1 MSSFAKSKL
10 KAARDAIGK
19 KKYEQAREAAAQV
32 LEYEPDNYT
41 AHVFLG
47 LALLELGQHEKSEQL
62 YRKAIELKDDQIL
75 AWQGIAK
82 LYEKTERWN
91 NLADTLEHMMQIFA
105 ENDDATKCAETLQKL
120 MDILRQHG
128 TRREVIQALYF
139 HLPDSSLYPVL
150 STLPPPDATNPTST
164 SIFPTQSA
172 IHNSLAVYEELVSL
186 TEREEEMF
194 FKSEFDKR
202 RTRLGAPKPEQL
214 KKDIGI
220 EIWHSSKLPALYND
234 ILNHPS
240 TSDELRRATESK
252 LIRYKHQLFLALPST
267 DPEKRQVGMQL
278 DEMVHGIVT
287 IGIPDEFAW
296 CIWFE
301 GKDYDTVEGLGLAY
315 LKQFI
320 ELFPTSTLALML
332 TGYLTYNKA
341 AYGDEES
348 TEELTFAVDSDPYGT
363 ILDAF
368 SALPDSLLANMITAR
383 VHLQELEYTDAIKVA
398 ESGLE
403 LVRRYESNTA
413 RELQEV
419 RKAFHI
425 ILATSFVHLFPPKH
439 HPRALYFLNDVLKQD
454 PTNVDGLMGKG
465 YVFRYAEKWEE
476 AEVLFAQA
484 AEQLPDDIDKGVEA
498 KEESAW
504 CLSRMHADAG
514 VDALK
519 EVFET
524 LKDIEDRDTD
534 KARCLWRIGRC
545 YWDLGGESREEAF
558 KYFITSLKHNRE
570 YAPAYTSLGVYYSEH
585 ASPPDPT
592 RASKCFQKAFE
603 LDARESEA
611 ARRLAEGFADE
622 REWDLVEVVAR
633 RTIDGE
639 GGMGAGM
646 GEGDGAAS
654 GKYLPTNAWAWKAL
668 GVVEL
673 IRRNYAESIKVFQVA
688 LRADVDDQ
696 LSWLRLGEAYSKAG
710 RHAAALRA
718 LGRAH
723 ELQPDDWMCTY
734 FIGEVQR
741 QAGRLAEAL
750 TSFQSI
756 LDVRPT
762 EAGVLLSVAQT
773 YLDLARHERFA
784 GFVTR
789 AEQSFISCVNVVL
802 VAIRESPGHRGVAWK
817 IAADALFELSIITVF
832 TDENNV
838 RATVTV
844 VCEIIQDQSSARL
857 AGLFKFTTLPP
868 DNQVT
873 GLNALEAAVAA
884 YDYRITVGSSDETA
898 LPSSLYDLAVAL
910 HEWILKQPSG
920 TIGKVLE
927 ATNSLLVQALQIE
940 PGNVRFWVALGDLH
954 FARKPKL
961 SQHAYI
967 KAIEVD
973 TKNVVAWTKIGLLYL
988 YHNDIE
994 LATQAFTKAQTLDP
1008 DHTLAWIG
1016 QALIAITNGHEADA
1030 RTLLEHA
1037 VSMTADVPMAD
1048 LQFAL
1053 RVLVTVNDSN
1063 TVRAPNTDR
1072 LLTAFFVLG
1081 RYSQRCPTDAC
1092 GLHIFGL
1099 ICEHLG
1105 KLEQGVEYIGRAIT
1119 LLEAAYEEEE
1129 DPIVERQFVIA
1140 HTNIARLRLGLQDYE
1155 GSLAS
1160 FENALGLLPEDAER
1174 ESQILRVQAQYGSGL
1189 ASFKMGDLQAAMAAF
1204 QAALESAADDRVL
1217 RGQVT
1222 VLLAQ
1227 TMWAIETPEF
1237 RESAKGLLL
1246 DCITSDPE
1254 NLMAINTLA
1263 GMGIL
1268 TEDDGLVDAALSEIL
1283 SLPVEQR
1290 LELDPRRDVTYLLV
1304 QHYLGL
1310 GDSDKAI
1317 KIAQKALHVEPSN
1330 LQIRRE
1336 VASLLLMQGERDAAS
1351 AILASV
1357 ALNQNIAE
1365 AKTTLALSALAQ
1377 SIQSQRS
1384 AQKAIMLEPGQ
1395 LRNWQTL
1402 AYVRAQESL

>member
-10 KAARDAIGK
+10 KAARDAIGRK
-19 KKYEQAREAAAQV
+19 QYEQARQAAAQV

-47 LALLELGQHEKSEQL
+47 LALLELGQHEKSEQF
-62 YRKAIELKDDQIL
+62 YRKAIELKDDQVL

-82 LYEKTERWN
+82 LYEQTHRWDD
-91 NLADTLEHMMQIFA
+91 LADTLEHIMQIFA
-105 ENDDATKCAETLQKL
+105 KNDDATKCAETLQKF
-120 MDILRQHG
+120 MDIRRQHG
-128 TRREVIQALYF
+128 TRRETLLCTRFF
-139 HLPDSSLYPVL
+139 HRFLHPMLRIPPRPQFFL
-150 STLPPPDATNPTST
+150 LNRQST
-164 SIFPTQSA
+164 TQ
-172 IHNSLAVYEELVSL
+172 LTVYEELISL

-194 FKSEFDKR
+194 IKSEFDKR
-202 RTRLGAPKPEQL
+202 RTRLGGPKPEQL

-220 EIWHSSKLPALYND
+220 EVWHSSKPYTMIFLITPV
-234 ILNHPS
+234 PR
-240 TSDELRRATESK
+240 TKLRRATESK
-252 LIRYKHQLFLALPST
+252 LIRYKQQLFLALPST
-267 DPEKRQVGMQL
+267 DPEKRQLGMQL

-296 CIWFE
+296 CMWFE
-301 GKDYDTVEGLGLAY
+301 GRDSDTVEGLGLAY

-320 ELFPTSTLALML
+320 ELFPTSTLARML
-332 TGYLTYNKA
+332 TGYFAYCKA
-341 AYGDEES
+341 TYGDEGS
-348 TEELTFAVDSDPYGT
+348 TEELTFT
-363 ILDAF
+363 DAF
-368 SALPDSLLANMITAR
+368 SVLSDSLLANMITAR
-383 VHLQELEYTDAIKVA
+383 VHLQELEYPDAIKVA

-403 LVRRYESNTA
+403 LIRRYESNTA
-413 RELQEV
+413 RELREV
-419 RKAFHI
+419 RKAFYI

-465 YVFRYAEKWEE
+465 YIFQYAEKWEE

-484 AEQLPDDIDKGVEA
+484 ANQLPDDMDKGVEA

-519 EVFET
+519 AVFET
-524 LKDIEDRDTD
+524 LNDIEDRDID

-592 RASKCFQKAFE
+592 RASKG
-603 LDARESEA
+603 

-646 GEGDGAAS
+646 EEGDGAAS
-654 GKYLPTNAWAWKAL
+654 GKYLPTNTWAWKAL

-673 IRRNYAESIKVFQVA
+673 TKRNYAESIKAFQVA
-688 LRADVDDQ
+688 LRADVNDQ

-710 RHAAALRA
+710 RHVAALRA

-723 ELQPDDWMCTY
+723 ELRPDDWMCTY

-741 QAGRLAEAL
+741 QTGRLAEAL

-756 LDVRPT
+756 LDVRPA

-773 YLDLARHERFA
+773 HLDLARHERLT
-784 GFVTR
+784 GFVAR
-789 AEQSFISCVNVVL
+789 AEQSFISCVDVML
-802 VAIRESPGHRGVAWK
+802 VAIRESPGYRGVAWK
-817 IAADALFELSIITVF
+817 IAADALFELSVISVF
-832 TDENNV
+832 ADENNV
-838 RATVTV
+838 RAAVTMV
-844 VCEIIQDQSSARL
+844 SELIQDQSSARL
-857 AGLFKFTTLPP
+857 AGLFKFTALSP
-868 DNQVT
+868 DNPVT

-884 YDYRITVGSSDETA
+884 YDYRITVGSSDEAA

-920 TIGKVLE
+920 TTRQVSE
-927 ATNSLLVQALQIE
+927 AANSFLIQALQKE

-954 FARKPKL
+954 FAQKPKL

-973 TKNVVAWTKIGLLYL
+973 NKNVVAWTKIGLLYL
-988 YHNDIE
+988 YHNDID

-1016 QALIAITNGHEADA
+1016 QALIATANGHEADA

-1053 RVLVTVNDSN
+1053 RVLAAVNDSN
-1063 TVRAPNTDR
+1063 SVGAPTTDR
-1072 LLTAFFVLG
+1072 LLPAFFVLG
-1081 RYSQRCPTDAC
+1081 RYFQRCPADAC
-1092 GLHIFGL
+1092 GLHVFGL

-1105 KLEQGVEYIGRAIT
+1105 KLEQGVEYINRAIT
-1119 LLEAAYEEEE
+1119 LLEAAYEEKE

-1140 HTNIARLRLGLQDYE
+1140 HTNIARLRFGLQDYE
-1155 GSLAS
+1155 GSLES

-1204 QAALESAADDRVL
+1204 RAALESAADDRVL

-1227 TMWAIETPEF
+1227 TMWAIRTPEF
-1237 RESAKGLLL
+1237 RESATGLLL

-1290 LELDPRRDVTYLLV
+1290 HELDPRRDVTYLLV

-1310 GDSDKAI
+1310 GDYDRATKF
-1317 KIAQKALHVEPSN
+1317 AQKALHVEPSN
-1330 LQIRRE
+1330 LQMRRE
-1336 VASLLLMQGERDAAS
+1336 VASLLLKQGEREAAS

-1357 ALNQNIAE
+1357 AQNQNISE
-1365 AKTTLALSALAQ
+1365 EKTTLALSALAQ
-1377 SIQSQRS
+1377 PIQSQRS

-1402 AYVRAQESL
+1402 AYVRAQEAL

>member
-32 LEYEPDNYT
+32 LDYEPDNYT

-47 LALLELGQHEKSEQL
+47 LALLELGQHEKSEQ
-62 YRKAIELKDDQIL
+62 
-75 AWQGIAK
+75 GIAK
-82 LYEKTERWN
+82 LYEQTDRWN
-91 NLADTLEHMMQIFA
+91 DLADTLEHIMQIFA
-105 ENDDATKCAETLQKL
+105 KNDDATKCAETLQKFV
-120 MDILRQHG
+120 DIRRQHG
-128 TRREVIQALYF
+128 TRREVIQALFLY
-139 HLPDSSLYPVL
+139 LPDFYLYQVL
-150 STLPPPDATNPTST
+150 SSLPPPDATNPTST

-172 IHNSLAVYEELVSL
+172 IHNPLAVYEELILL

-194 FKSEFDKR
+194 IKFEFDKR
-202 RTRLGAPKPEQL
+202 RTRLGGPKPEQL
-214 KKDIGI
+214 RKDIGI
-220 EIWHSSKLPALYND
+220 EVWHSSKLPALYND

-252 LIRYKHQLFLALPST
+252 LIRYKQQLFLVLPST
-267 DPEKRQVGMQL
+267 DPEKRQVGTQL

-296 CIWFE
+296 CIWLE
-301 GKDYDTVEGLGLAY
+301 GRDSDTVEGLGVAY

-320 ELFPTSTLALML
+320 DLFPTSTLALML
-332 TGYLTYNKA
+332 KGYF
-341 AYGDEES
+341 AYSRTANGDEGS
-348 TEELTFAVDSDPYGT
+348 TEQLTLTTDSDPYDI

-368 SALPDSLLANMITAR
+368 SALPNSLLANMITAR
-383 VHLQELEYTDAIKVA
+383 VHLQELEYIDATKVA

-413 RELQEV
+413 RELREV
-419 RKAFHI
+419 RKAFHV

-465 YVFRYAEKWEE
+465 YVFQHAEKWEE
-476 AEVLFAQA
+476 AELLFAQA
-484 AEQLPDDIDKGVEA
+484 ARQLPNDMDKGLEA

-504 CLSRMHADAG
+504 CLSRMQVDAGADALG
-514 VDALK
+514 

-524 LKDIEDRDTD
+524 LKDIEDRDID

-558 KYFITSLKHNRE
+558 KSFIASLKHNRE

-603 LDARESEA
+603 LDAREAEA

-646 GEGDGAAS
+646 DEGDGATS

-673 IRRNYAESIKVFQVA
+673 TRRNYPESIRAFQVA
-688 LRADVDDQ
+688 LRADIDDQ

-710 RHAAALRA
+710 RHVAALRA

-750 TSFQSI
+750 ASFQSI

-762 EAGVLLSVAQT
+762 ETGVLLSVAQT
-773 YLDLARHERFA
+773 HLDLARHERFT
-784 GFVTR
+784 GFVAR
-789 AEQSFISCVNVVL
+789 AEQSFISCVDVVL
-802 VAIRESPGHRGVAWK
+802 VALRESPGYRGVAWK
-817 IAADALFELSIITVF
+817 IAADALFELSVITVF
-832 TDENNV
+832 ADEINV
-838 RATVTV
+838 RTAVTV
-844 VCEIIQDQSSARL
+844 VCELIQNQSSARL
-857 AGLFKFTTLPP
+857 AGLFKFTALSP
-868 DNQVT
+868 DDSIT

-884 YDYRITVGSSDETA
+884 YDYRITVGSSDEAA

-910 HEWILKQPSG
+910 HEWVLKQPPDTAHQAS
-920 TIGKVLE
+920 E
-927 ATNSLLVQALQIE
+927 AANSFLIQALQKE
-940 PGNVRFWVALGDLH
+940 PGNVKFWVALGDLH
-954 FARKPKL
+954 FAHKPKL

-973 TKNVVAWTKIGLLYL
+973 NKDVVAWTKIGLLYS
-988 YHNDIE
+988 YHNDID

-1016 QALIAITNGHEADA
+1016 QALIAIANGLETDA

-1037 VSMTADVPMAD
+1037 PMAD

-1053 RVLVTVNDSN
+1053 RVLAAVNDSN
-1063 TVRAPNTDR
+1063 TVRAPTTDS
-1072 LLTAFFVLG
+1072 LLPAFFVLG
-1081 RYSQRCPTDAC
+1081 RYFLRCPADAC
-1092 GLHIFGL
+1092 GLHVFGL

-1105 KLEQGVEYIGRAIT
+1105 KLEQGVEYIDRAII
-1119 LLEAAYEEEE
+1119 LIEAAYEEKE
-1129 DPIVERQFVIA
+1129 DPIVERQFIIA
-1140 HTNIARLRLGLQDYE
+1140 HTN
-1155 GSLAS
+1155 S
-1160 FENALGLLPEDAER
+1160 LLPEDAER
-1174 ESQILRVQAQYGSGL
+1174 ETQVLRVQAQYGSGL
-1189 ASFKMGDLQAAMAAF
+1189 ASFKMGDLQAAMT
-1204 QAALESAADDRVL
+1204 ESADDDRVL

-1227 TMWAIETPEF
+1227 TMWAIRTPEF

-1290 LELDPRRDVTYLLV
+1290 HELDPRRDVTYLLV

-1310 GDSDKAI
+1310 GDSARAT

-1330 LQIRRE
+1330 LQMRRE
-1336 VASLLLMQGERDAAS
+1336 VASLLLRQGDRDAAS

-1357 ALNQNIAE
+1357 APNQNVAE
-1365 AKTTLALSALAQ
+1365 EKTTLALSALAQ
-1377 SIQSQRS
+1377 PIQSQRS
-1384 AQKAIMLEPGQ
+1384 AQKAIMLEPSQ

-1402 AYVRAQESL
+1402 AYVRAQEAL

>member
-41 AHVFLG
+41 AYVFLG

-82 LYEKTERWN
+82 LHEQTQKWN
-91 NLADTLEHMMQIFA
+91 DLADTLEHMMQIFA
-105 ENDDATKCAETLQKL
+105 KNDDATKCAETLQKL

-139 HLPDSSLYPVL
+139 YLPESSLYPVL

-164 SIFPTQSA
+164 SISPTQSA

-194 FKSEFDKR
+194 IKSEFDKR

-220 EIWHSSKLPALYND
+220 EIWHSSKVKQPCEHSALYND

-252 LIRYKHQLFLALPST
+252 LVRYKHQLFLALPST

-301 GKDYDTVEGLGLAY
+301 GKDYDTVGTEQAIKLTMITELATLEGLGPAY

-348 TEELTFAVDSDPYGT
+348 TEELTFAVDSDPYGI

-403 LVRRYESNTA
+403 LVRRYESNAA

-504 CLSRMHADAG
+504 CLSRMDADAG

-545 YWDLGGESREEAF
+545 YWDLG
-558 KYFITSLKHNRE
+558 
-570 YAPAYTSLGVYYSEH
+570 
-585 ASPPDPT
+585 
-592 RASKCFQKAFE
+592 AFE

-750 TSFQSI
+750 ISFQSI

-773 YLDLARHERFA
+773 YLDLARHQRFT

-802 VAIRESPGHRGVAWK
+802 VAIRESPGYRGVAWK
-817 IAADALFELSIITVF
+817 IAADALFELSVITVF
-832 TDENNV
+832 ADENNV
-838 RATVTV
+838 RETVTV

-857 AGLFKFTTLPP
+857 AGLFKFTTLSP
-868 DNQVT
+868 DDRVT

-920 TIGKVLE
+920 TTGKALE
-927 ATNSLLVQALQIE
+927 ATNSFLVQALQIE

-954 FARKPKL
+954 FAQKPKL

-988 YHNDIE
+988 YHNDID

-1081 RYSQRCPTDAC
+1081 RYSQRCPADAC

-1105 KLEQGVEYIGRAIT
+1105 KLEQGVEYISRAIT
-1119 LLEAAYEEEE
+1119 LLEAAYEEKE

-1160 FENALGLLPEDAER
+1160 FENALSLLPEDAER

-1204 QAALESAADDRVL
+1204 QAALESAADDLVL

-1227 TMWAIETPEF
+1227 TMWAIGTPEF

-1310 GDSDKAI
+1310 GDPDKAV

-1330 LQIRRE
+1330 LQMRRE
-1336 VASLLLMQGERDAAS
+1336 VASSLLMQGERDAAS

-1377 SIQSQRS
+1377 PMQSQRS

>member
-19 KKYEQAREAAAQV
+19 KQYEQARQAAAQV

-62 YRKAIELKDDQIL
+62 YRKAIELKDDQVL

-82 LYEKTERWN
+82 LYEQTHRWDD
-91 NLADTLEHMMQIFA
+91 LADTLEHIMQVFA
-105 ENDDATKCAETLQKL
+105 KNEDATKCAETLQKF
-120 MDILRQHG
+120 MDIRRQHG
-128 TRREVIQALYF
+128 TRREVIRALFLY
-139 HLPDSSLYPVL
+139 LPDSSLYPVL
-150 STLPPPDATNPTST
+150 SSLPPPDATNPTST
-164 SIFPTQSA
+164 AIFPTQSA
-172 IHNSLAVYEELVSL
+172 IYNSLAVYEELISL

-194 FKSEFDKR
+194 IKSEFDKR
-202 RTRLGAPKPEQL
+202 RTRLGGPKPEQL
-214 KKDIGI
+214 RKDIGI
-220 EIWHSSKLPALYND
+220 EVWHSSKLPALYND

-252 LIRYKHQLFLALPST
+252 LIRYKQQLFLALPST
-267 DPEKRQVGMQL
+267 DPEKRQLGMQL

-296 CIWFE
+296 CMWFE
-301 GKDYDTVEGLGLAY
+301 GRDSDTVGTGHAMNLTMITELDILEGLGLAY

-320 ELFPTSTLALML
+320 ELFPTSTLTRML
-332 TGYLTYNKA
+332 TGYFAYCKATYV
-341 AYGDEES
+341 DEGS
-348 TEELTFAVDSDPYGT
+348 TEELTFAVDSDPYGI
-363 ILDAF
+363 ILAIL
-368 SALPDSLLANMITAR
+368 SDSLLANMITAR
-383 VHLQELEYTDAIKVA
+383 VHLQELEYPDAIKVA
-398 ESGLE
+398 ENGLE
-403 LVRRYESNTA
+403 LIRRYESNTA
-413 RELQEV
+413 RELREV

-465 YVFRYAEKWEE
+465 YIYQYTEKWEE

-484 AEQLPDDIDKGVEA
+484 AKQLPDDMDKGVEA

-504 CLSRMHADAG
+504 CLSRIHADAG

-519 EVFET
+519 AVFET
-524 LKDIEDRDTD
+524 LNDIEDRDID

-603 LDARESEA
+603 LDAREAEA

-646 GEGDGAAS
+646 EEGDGAAS
-654 GKYLPTNAWAWKAL
+654 GKYLPTNTWAWKAL

-673 IRRNYAESIKVFQVA
+673 TKRNYAESIKAFQVA
-688 LRADVDDQ
+688 LRADVNDQ

-710 RHAAALRA
+710 RHVAALRA

-723 ELQPDDWMCTY
+723 ELRPDDWMCTY
-734 FIGEVQR
+734 LIGEVQR
-741 QAGRLAEAL
+741 QTGRLAEAL

-756 LDVRPT
+756 LDVRPA

-773 YLDLARHERFA
+773 HLDLARHERLT
-784 GFVTR
+784 GFVAR
-789 AEQSFISCVNVVL
+789 AEQSFISCVDVML
-802 VAIRESPGHRGVAWK
+802 VAIRESPGYRGVAWK
-817 IAADALFELSIITVF
+817 IAADALFELSVISVF
-832 TDENNV
+832 ADENNV
-838 RATVTV
+838 RAAVTMV
-844 VCEIIQDQSSARL
+844 SELIQDQSSARL
-857 AGLFKFTTLPP
+857 AGLFKFTALSP
-868 DNQVT
+868 DNPVT

-884 YDYRITVGSSDETA
+884 YDYRITVGSSDEAA

-920 TIGKVLE
+920 TTRQVSE
-927 ATNSLLVQALQIE
+927 AANSFLIQALQKE

-954 FARKPKL
+954 FSQKPKL

-973 TKNVVAWTKIGLLYL
+973 NKNVVAWTKIGLLYL
-988 YHNDIE
+988 YHNDID
-994 LATQAFTKAQTLDP
+994 LATQAFTRAQTLDP

-1016 QALIAITNGHEADA
+1016 QALIATANGHEADA

-1037 VSMTADVPMAD
+1037 VSMTADVHMAD

-1053 RVLVTVNDSN
+1053 RVLAAVNDSN
-1063 TVRAPNTDR
+1063 SVGAPTTDR
-1072 LLTAFFVLG
+1072 LLPAFFVLG
-1081 RYSQRCPTDAC
+1081 RYFQRCPADAC
-1092 GLHIFGL
+1092 GLHVFGL

-1105 KLEQGVEYIGRAIT
+1105 KLEQGVEYINRAIT
-1119 LLEAAYEEEE
+1119 LLEAAYEEKE

-1140 HTNIARLRLGLQDYE
+1140 HTNIARLR
-1155 GSLAS
+1155 
-1160 FENALGLLPEDAER
+1160 LLPEDAER

-1189 ASFKMGDLQAAMAAF
+1189 ASFKMGDLQVAMAAF
-1204 QAALESAADDRVL
+1204 QTALESAADDRVL

-1227 TMWAIETPEF
+1227 TMWAIRTPEF

-1290 LELDPRRDVTYLLV
+1290 HELDPRRDVTYLLV

-1310 GDSDKAI
+1310 GDYDRAT

-1330 LQIRRE
+1330 LQMRRE
-1336 VASLLLMQGERDAAS
+1336 VASLLLKQGEREAAS
-1351 AILASV
+1351 GHPSI
-1357 ALNQNIAE
+1357 
-1365 AKTTLALSALAQ
+1365 ALAQ
-1377 SIQSQRS
+1377 PIQSQRS

-1402 AYVRAQESL
+1402 AYVRAQEAL

>member
-19 KKYEQAREAAAQV
+19 KNYEQAREAAAQV
-32 LEYEPDNYT
+32 LDYEPDNYT

-62 YRKAIELKDDQIL
+62 YRKAIALKDDQVL
-75 AWQGIAK
+75 AWQGVAK
-82 LYEKTERWN
+82 LYEQTHRWN
-91 NLADTLEHMMQIFA
+91 DLADTLEHIMQIFA
-105 ENDDATKCAETLQKL
+105 KTDDATKCAETLQKF
-120 MDILRQHG
+120 MDVRRQHG
-128 TRREVIQALYF
+128 TRREVIQALFFY
-139 HLPDSSLYPVL
+139 LPDSSLYPVI
-150 STLPPPDATNPTST
+150 SSLPPPDPTNPTST

-172 IHNSLAVYEELVSL
+172 IHNSLVVYEELISL

-194 FKSEFDKR
+194 IKSEFDKR

-220 EIWHSSKLPALYND
+220 EVWRSSKLPTLYND
-234 ILNHPS
+234 ILNHPN

-252 LIRYKHQLFLALPST
+252 LVRYKQQLFFALPPT
-267 DPEKRQVGMQL
+267 DPEKRQIGTQL

-296 CIWFE
+296 CMWLE
-301 GKDYDTVEGLGLAY
+301 GRDCDTVGTWHHIKSTIITELAALEGLGLTY

-320 ELFPTSTLALML
+320 ELFPTSPLTLML
-332 TGYLTYNKA
+332 KGYFAYNRTA
-341 AYGDEES
+341 HADEEAM
-348 TEELTFAVDSDPYGT
+348 EEPTLTFINDPPEDIT
-363 ILDAF
+363 HITLQDAF
-368 SALPDSLLANMITAR
+368 AALPDSLLANIITAR

-413 RELQEV
+413 
-419 RKAFHI
+419 
-425 ILATSFVHLFPPKH
+425 PP
-439 HPRALYFLNDVLKQD
+439 PSRSLFLNDVLKQD
-454 PTNVDGLMGKG
+454 PTNVDGLMGRG
-465 YVFRYAEKWEE
+465 YRCC
-476 AEVLFAQA
+476 FAQA
-484 AEQLPDDIDKGVEA
+484 AKQLPGDMDKGLQA
-498 KEESAW
+498 KGGK
-504 CLSRMHADAG
+504 CVVDAG
-514 VDALK
+514 ADALK

-524 LKDIEDRDTD
+524 LKDIEDR
-534 KARCLWRIGRC
+534 
-545 YWDLGGESREEAF
+545 ESREEAF

-603 LDARESEA
+603 LDARALRKASLTSA
-611 ARRLAEGFADE
+611 
-622 REWDLVEVVAR
+622 EWDLVEVVAR

-639 GGMGAGM
+639 GGM
-646 GEGDGAAS
+646 AS
-654 GKYLPTNAWAWKAL
+654 AKYLPTNAWAWKAL

-673 IRRNYAESIKVFQVA
+673 VREHALTLIFNLT

-710 RHAAALRA
+710 RHVAALRA

-741 QAGRLAEAL
+741 QAGRLTEAL
-750 TSFQSI
+750 ASFQSI
-756 LDVRPT
+756 LDIRPT

-773 YLDLARHERFA
+773 HLDLARHERFI
-784 GFVTR
+784 GFVAR
-789 AEQSFISCVNVVL
+789 AEQSFVSCINVML
-802 VAIRESPGHRGVAWK
+802 AAIQESPGYRGVAWK
-817 IAADALFELSIITVF
+817 IAADALFDLSAITVF
-832 TDENNV
+832 VDESNV
-838 RATVTV
+838 RAAVTV
-844 VCEIIQDQSSARL
+844 VRELIQDQSSARL
-857 AGLFKFTTLPP
+857 AGLFKFTSLSP
-868 DNQVT
+868 DDPIT

-884 YDYRITVGSSDETA
+884 YDYRITVGSPDAAA

-910 HEWILKQPSG
+910 HAWILKQPPDTTQRAS
-920 TIGKVLE
+920 E
-927 ATNSLLVQALQIE
+927 AANSFLIQALQKE
-940 PGNVRFWVALGDLH
+940 PGNARFWIALGDIH
-954 FARKPKL
+954 FTHKPKL

-967 KAIEVD
+967 KALEFD
-973 TKNVVAWTKIGLLYL
+973 NKNVVAWTKIGLLYL
-988 YHNDIE
+988 YHNDME
-994 LATQAFTKAQTLDP
+994 LATQAFMKAQTLDP

-1016 QALIAITNGHEADA
+1016 QALIATANGHEAEA

-1037 VSMTADVPMAD
+1037 VSMTADVP
-1048 LQFAL
+1048 AL
-1053 RVLVTVNDSN
+1053 PTI
-1063 TVRAPNTDR
+1063 DR
-1072 LLTAFFVLG
+1072 LLPAFFVLG
-1081 RYSQRCPTDAC
+1081 RYFQRCPADAC
-1092 GLHIFGL
+1092 GFHLFGL

-1105 KLEQGVEYIGRAIT
+1105 KLDQGVEYINRAIT
-1119 LLEAAYEEEE
+1119 LLEAAYEEKE
-1129 DPIVERQFVIA
+1129 DPIVERQFIIA
-1140 HTNIARLRLGLQDYE
+1140 HTNLARLRLGLGDYE
-1155 GSLAS
+1155 ASLAS

-1174 ESQILRVQAQYGSGL
+1174 ETQILRVQAQYGSGM
-1189 ASFKMGDLQAAMAAF
+1189 ASFKMGNLQAAMTAF

-1227 TMWAIETPEF
+1227 TMWAIGTAEF
-1237 RESAKGLLL
+1237 HESAKGLLL

-1254 NLMAINTLA
+1254 NLMAINSLA

-1283 SLPVEQR
+1283 SLPIEQR
-1290 LELDPRRDVTYLLV
+1290 HELDPRRDVTYLLV

-1310 GDSDKAI
+1310 GDSARAT
-1317 KIAQKALHVEPSN
+1317 KIAEKALHVEPSN
-1330 LQIRRE
+1330 LQLRRE
-1336 VASLLLMQGERDAAS
+1336 VASLLLRQGDRDAAW
-1351 AILASV
+1351 AILGSA
-1357 ALNQNIAE
+1357 AANQNIAE
-1365 AKTTLALSALAQ
+1365 EKITLALSALAQ
-1377 SIQSQRS
+1377 PVQSQRS
-1384 AQKAIMLEPGQ
+1384 AQKAIMLDPGQ

-1402 AYVRAQESL
+1402 AYVRAQEAP

>member
-32 LEYEPDNYT
+32 LDYEPDNYT

-62 YRKAIELKDDQIL
+62 YRKAIELKDDQVL

-82 LYEKTERWN
+82 LYEQTHRWN
-91 NLADTLEHMMQIFA
+91 DLADTLEHIIQIFA
-105 ENDDATKCAETLQKL
+105 KNDDATKCAETLQKFI
-120 MDILRQHG
+120 DIRRDHG
-128 TRREVIQALYF
+128 TRREVIQALFLY
-139 HLPDSSLYPVL
+139 LPDSSLYPVL
-150 STLPPPDATNPTST
+150 SSLPPPDPTNPTST

-172 IHNSLAVYEELVSL
+172 IHNSLAVYEELISL
-186 TEREEEMF
+186 TEREEEIF
-194 FKSEFDKR
+194 IKSEFDKR
-202 RTRLGAPKPEQL
+202 RTRLGGPKPEQL
-214 KKDIGI
+214 RKEIGI
-220 EIWHSSKLPALYND
+220 EVWHSSKLPALYND

-252 LIRYKHQLFLALPST
+252 LIRYKQQLFLALPST

-296 CIWFE
+296 CMWFE
-301 GKDYDTVEGLGLAY
+301 GRDSDTVEGLGLAY

-332 TGYLTYNKA
+332 TGYF
-341 AYGDEES
+341 AYSKVTNDDEGS
-348 TEELTFAVDSDPYGT
+348 TEELTFAVDSDPYDI

-413 RELQEV
+413 RELREV

-439 HPRALYFLNDVLKQD
+439 HPRALYFLNDILKQD
-454 PTNVDGLMGKG
+454 PTNVDGLMGKA
-465 YVFRYAEKWEE
+465 YVFQHAEKWEE

-484 AEQLPDDIDKGVEA
+484 AKQLSDDDMDKGAEA
-498 KEESAW
+498 KEEGAW

-524 LKDIEDRDTD
+524 LKDIEDRDID

-545 YWDLGGESREEAF
+545 YWDLGGESREDAF

-603 LDARESEA
+603 LDAREAEA

-622 REWDLVEVVAR
+622 RERNLFEVVAR
-633 RTIDGE
+633 RTVDGE

-646 GEGDGAAS
+646 EEGDGAAS

-673 IRRNYAESIKVFQVA
+673 IRRNFAESIKAFQVA

-710 RHAAALRA
+710 RHVAALRA
-718 LGRAH
+718 PGRAH

-741 QAGRLAEAL
+741 QSGRLAEAL
-750 TSFQSI
+750 VSLQSI
-756 LDVRPT
+756 LDVRPN
-762 EAGVLLSVAQT
+762 EAGVLLSVAQAH
-773 YLDLARHERFA
+773 LDLARHERFT
-784 GFVTR
+784 GFVAR
-789 AEQSFISCVNVVL
+789 AEQSFISCIDVML
-802 VAIRESPGHRGVAWK
+802 K
-817 IAADALFELSIITVF
+817 ISADALFELSVITVF
-832 TDENNV
+832 ADENNV
-838 RATVTV
+838 RAAVTAV
-844 VCEIIQDQSSARL
+844 RELIQDQISARL
-857 AGLFKFTTLPP
+857 AGLFKLTPLSP
-868 DNQVT
+868 DDPMT
-873 GLNALEAAVAA
+873 GLNVLEAAVAA
-884 YDYRITVGSSDETA
+884 YDYRITVGSSEEVA

-910 HEWILKQPSG
+910 HEWILKRPSDI
-920 TIGKVLE
+920 TQQASE
-927 ATNSLLVQALQIE
+927 AANSFLIQALQKE

-954 FARKPKL
+954 FAQKPKL

-973 TKNVVAWTKIGLLYL
+973 NKNVVAWTNIGLLYL
-988 YHNDIE
+988 YHNDID

-1016 QALIAITNGHEADA
+1016 QALIATANGHEADA

-1053 RVLVTVNDSN
+1053 RVLSAVNDLN
-1063 TVRAPNTDR
+1063 TVRAPNTER
-1072 LLTAFFVLG
+1072 LLPAFFVLG
-1081 RYSQRCPTDAC
+1081 RYFQRCPADAC

-1105 KLEQGVEYIGRAIT
+1105 KLEQGVEYISRAIT
-1119 LLEAAYEEEE
+1119 LLEAAYEEKE

-1160 FENALGLLPEDAER
+1160 FETALGLLPEDAER

-1189 ASFKMGDLQAAMAAF
+1189 ASFKMGDLQAAMTAF
-1204 QAALESAADDRVL
+1204 QAALESAADDHVL

-1227 TMWAIETPEF
+1227 TMWAIRTPEF

-1283 SLPVEQR
+1283 SLPIEQR
-1290 LELDPRRDVTYLLV
+1290 HELDPRRDVTYLLV

-1310 GDSDKAI
+1310 GDSDRAI

-1330 LQIRRE
+1330 LQMRRE
-1336 VASLLLMQGERDAAS
+1336 VASLLLRQGERDAAS

-1357 ALNQNIAE
+1357 APNQNVAE
-1365 AKTTLALSALAQ
+1365 EKTTLALSALAQ
-1377 SIQSQRS
+1377 PIQSQRS

-1402 AYVRAQESL
+1402 AYVRAQEALE

>member
-32 LEYEPDNYT
+32 LDYEPDNYT

-47 LALLELGQHEKSEQL
+47 LALLELGQHVKSEQL
-62 YRKAIELKDDQIL
+62 YRKAIELKDDQVL
-75 AWQGIAK
+75 AWQGLAK
-82 LYEKTERWN
+82 LYEQTHRWN
-91 NLADTLEHMMQIFA
+91 DLADTLEHIMQIFA
-105 ENDDATKCAETLQKL
+105 KNDDATKCAETLQKF
-120 MDILRQHG
+120 MDIRRQHG
-128 TRREVIQALYF
+128 TRREIIQALFLY
-139 HLPDSSLYPVL
+139 LPDSSLYPVL

-172 IHNSLAVYEELVSL
+172 IYNLLVVYEELISL

-194 FKSEFDKR
+194 IKSEFDKR
-202 RTRLGAPKPEQL
+202 RTRLGGPKPEQL
-214 KKDIGI
+214 RKDIGI
-220 EIWHSSKLPALYND
+220 EVWYSSKLPVLYND

-296 CIWFE
+296 CMWFE
-301 GKDYDTVEGLGLAY
+301 RRDSDTVEGLGLAY

-320 ELFPTSTLALML
+320 ELFPTNTLALML
-332 TGYLTYNKA
+332 TGYFAYSGA
-341 AYGDEES
+341 AHGEDGS
-348 TEELTFAVDSDPYGT
+348 TEELTFTVDGDPYDI
-363 ILDAF
+363 ILAI
-368 SALPDSLLANMITAR
+368 LPDSLLANMITAR
-383 VHLQELEYTDAIKVA
+383 VHLQEFEYTDAIKVA

-403 LVRRYESNTA
+403 LIRRYESNTA
-413 RELQEV
+413 RELREV
-419 RKAFHI
+419 GKAFHI

-439 HPRALYFLNDVLKQD
+439 HPRALYFLNDILKQD

-465 YVFRYAEKWEE
+465 YVFQYAEKWEE
-476 AEVLFAQA
+476 AEVQFAQA
-484 AEQLPDDIDKGVEA
+484 AEQLSDDMDKGVEA

-504 CLSRMHADAG
+504 CLSRIHADAG

-524 LKDIEDRDTD
+524 LKDIVGRDTD

-545 YWDLGGESREEAF
+545 YWDLGGKSREEAF

-585 ASPPDPT
+585 ASPSDPT

-603 LDARESEA
+603 LDPREAEA

-646 GEGDGAAS
+646 EEGDGAVS
-654 GKYLPTNAWAWKAL
+654 GKYLPTNTWAWKAL

-673 IRRNYAESIKVFQVA
+673 IRRNHAESIKAFQVA
-688 LRADVDDQ
+688 LRVDVDDQ

-710 RHAAALRA
+710 RHVAALRA

-750 TSFQSI
+750 GSFQSI

-773 YLDLARHERFA
+773 HLDLARHERLT
-784 GFVTR
+784 GFVAR
-789 AEQSFISCVNVVL
+789 AEQSFISCVDVML
-802 VAIRESPGHRGVAWK
+802 VAIRESPGYRGVAWK
-817 IAADALFELSIITVF
+817 IAADALFELSAITVF
-832 TDENNV
+832 ADENNV
-838 RATVTV
+838 RATLTV
-844 VCEIIQDQSSARL
+844 VCELIQDQSSARL
-857 AGLFKFTTLPP
+857 AGLFKLTALSP
-868 DNQVT
+868 DDPVT
-873 GLNALEAAVAA
+873 GLNTLEAAVAA
-884 YDYRITVGSSDETA
+884 YDYRITVGSSNEAA
-898 LPSSLYDLAVAL
+898 LPSSFYDLAVAL
-910 HEWILKQPSG
+910 HGWILKQPSG
-920 TIGKVLE
+920 TTRQASE
-927 ATNSLLVQALQIE
+927 AANSFLIQALQKE
-940 PGNVRFWVALGDLH
+940 PGNVKFWVALGDLH
-954 FARKPKL
+954 FTQKPKL

-973 TKNVVAWTKIGLLYL
+973 NKNVVAWTKIGLLYL
-988 YHNDIE
+988 YHNDIG

-1016 QALIAITNGHEADA
+1016 QALIATANGHEADA
-1030 RTLLEHA
+1030 RALLEHA

-1053 RVLVTVNDSN
+1053 RVLAAVNDSN
-1063 TVRAPNTDR
+1063 TVCAPTIDR
-1072 LLTAFFVLG
+1072 LLPAFFVLG
-1081 RYSQRCPTDAC
+1081 RYFQRCPADAC

-1105 KLEQGVEYIGRAIT
+1105 KLEQGVEYISRAIT
-1119 LLEAAYEEEE
+1119 LLEAAYEEKE
-1129 DPIVERQFVIA
+1129 DPMVERQFVIA

-1160 FENALGLLPEDAER
+1160 FEIALGLLPEDTER

-1189 ASFKMGDLQAAMAAF
+1189 ASFKMGDLQAAMTAF

-1227 TMWAIETPEF
+1227 TMWAIGTPEF

-1290 LELDPRRDVTYLLV
+1290 HELDPRRDVTYLLV

-1310 GDSDKAI
+1310 NDSDRAT

-1330 LQIRRE
+1330 LQMRQE
-1336 VASLLLMQGERDAAS
+1336 VASLLLRQGERDAAS

-1357 ALNQNIAE
+1357 APNQNIAE
-1365 AKTTLALSALAQ
+1365 EKTTLALSALAQ
-1377 SIQSQRS
+1377 PICIQSQRR
-1384 AQKAIMLEPGQ
+1384 AQKAIMLEPGRLQ
-1395 LRNWQTL
+1395 NWQTL
-1402 AYVRAQESL
+1402 AYVRAQEAL

>member
-10 KAARDAIGK
+10 KAARDALGK

-32 LEYEPDNYT
+32 LDYEPDNYT

-62 YRKAIELKDDQIL
+62 YRKAIELKDDQVL

-82 LYEKTERWN
+82 LYEQTHRWN
-91 NLADTLEHMMQIFA
+91 DLASTLEHIMQIFA
-105 ENDDATKCAETLQKL
+105 KNDDATKCAETLQKF
-120 MDILRQHG
+120 MDIRREHG
-128 TRREVIQALYF
+128 TRREVIQALLLY
-139 HLPDSSLYPVL
+139 LPDSSLYPVL
-150 STLPPPDATNPTST
+150 SSLPPPDPTNPTST

-172 IHNSLAVYEELVSL
+172 IHNSLAVYEELISL
-186 TEREEEMF
+186 TEREEEIF
-194 FKSEFDKR
+194 IKSEFDKR
-202 RTRLGAPKPEQL
+202 RTRLGGPKPEQL
-214 KKDIGI
+214 RKDIGI
-220 EIWHSSKLPALYND
+220 EVWHSSKLPALYND

-252 LIRYKHQLFLALPST
+252 LIRYKQQLFLALPST
-267 DPEKRQVGMQL
+267 DPDKRQVGMEL

-296 CIWFE
+296 CMWFE
-301 GKDYDTVEGLGLAY
+301 GRDSDTVEGLGLAY

-332 TGYLTYNKA
+332 TGYF
-341 AYGDEES
+341 AYSKVTHDDEGS
-348 TEELTFAVDSDPYGT
+348 TKELTFA
-363 ILDAF
+363 DAF

-403 LVRRYESNTA
+403 LVRKYESNTA
-413 RELQEV
+413 RELREV

-439 HPRALYFLNDVLKQD
+439 HPRALYFLNDILKQD

-465 YVFRYAEKWEE
+465 YVFQHAEKWEE

-484 AEQLPDDIDKGVEA
+484 ANQLPDDDMDKGVEA
-498 KEESAW
+498 KEEGAW

-524 LKDIEDRDTD
+524 LKNIEDRDID

-545 YWDLGGESREEAF
+545 YWDLGGESREDAF

-570 YAPAYTSLGVYYSEH
+570 YAPAYTSLGVYYSDH

-603 LDARESEA
+603 LDAREAEA
-611 ARRLAEGFADE
+611 CEDALPKALLTNAGWARVWKKVMAQ
-622 REWDLVEVVAR
+622 V
-633 RTIDGE
+633 
-639 GGMGAGM
+639 
-646 GEGDGAAS
+646 S

-673 IRRNYAESIKVFQVA
+673 IRRNYAESIKAFQVA

-710 RHAAALRA
+710 RHVAALRA

-750 TSFQSI
+750 VSFQSI
-756 LDVRPT
+756 LDVRPN
-762 EAGVLLSVAQT
+762 EAGVLLSVAQAH
-773 YLDLARHERFA
+773 LDLARHERFT
-784 GFVTR
+784 GFVAR
-789 AEQSFISCVNVVL
+789 AEQSFISCIDVLL
-802 VAIRESPGHRGVAWK
+802 VAIRESPGYRGVAWK
-817 IAADALFELSIITVF
+817 IAADALFELSAITVF
-832 TDENNV
+832 ADENNV
-838 RATVTV
+838 RAAVTV
-844 VCEIIQDQSSARL
+844 ICELIQDQISARL
-857 AGLFKFTTLPP
+857 AGLFKLTPLSP
-868 DNQVT
+868 DDPMI
-873 GLNALEAAVAA
+873 GLNVLEAAIAA
-884 YDYRITVGSSDETA
+884 YDYRITVGSSEEIA

-910 HEWILKQPSG
+910 HEWILKQPSD
-920 TIGKVLE
+920 TTQQASE
-927 ATNSLLVQALQIE
+927 AANSFLIQALQKE

-954 FARKPKL
+954 FAQKPKL

-973 TKNVVAWTKIGLLYL
+973 NKNVVAWTNMGLLYL
-988 YHNDIE
+988 YHNDID

-1016 QALIAITNGHEADA
+1016 QALIATANGHEANA

-1053 RVLVTVNDSN
+1053 RVLSTVNDPH
-1063 TVRAPNTDR
+1063 TVRAPNQER
-1072 LLTAFFVLG
+1072 LLPAFFVLG
-1081 RYSQRCPTDAC
+1081 RYFQRCPADAC

-1099 ICEHLG
+1099 VCEHLG
-1105 KLEQGVEYIGRAIT
+1105 KLEQGVEYITRAIT
-1119 LLEAAYEEEE
+1119 LLEAAYEEKE
-1129 DPIVERQFVIA
+1129 DPI
-1140 HTNIARLRLGLQDYE
+1140 DYE

-1160 FENALGLLPEDAER
+1160 FEIALGLLPEDAER

-1189 ASFKMGDLQAAMAAF
+1189 ASFKMGDLQAAMTAF
-1204 QAALESAADDRVL
+1204 QAALESAANDLVL

-1227 TMWAIETPEF
+1227 TMWAIRTPEF

-1283 SLPVEQR
+1283 SLPIEQR
-1290 LELDPRRDVTYLLV
+1290 HELDPRRDVTYLLV

-1310 GDSDKAI
+1310 GDSDRAI

-1330 LQIRRE
+1330 LQMRRE
-1336 VASLLLMQGERDAAS
+1336 VASLLLRQGERDAAS

-1357 ALNQNIAE
+1357 APNQNVAE
-1365 AKTTLALSALAQ
+1365 EKTTLSLSALARPT
-1377 SIQSQRS
+1377 QSQRS

-1402 AYVRAQESL
+1402 AYVRAQEALG

>member
-82 LYEKTERWN
+82 LHEQTQKWN
-91 NLADTLEHMMQIFA
+91 DLADTLEHMMQIFA
-105 ENDDATKCAETLQKL
+105 KNDDATKCAETLQKL

-139 HLPDSSLYPVL
+139 YLPESSLYPVL
-150 STLPPPDATNPTST
+150 STLPPPNATNPTST

-194 FKSEFDKR
+194 IKSEFDKR

-220 EIWHSSKLPALYND
+220 EIWHSSKLPVLYND

-252 LIRYKHQLFLALPST
+252 LIRYKYQLFLALPST

-301 GKDYDTVEGLGLAY
+301 GKDYDTVGTGHAIKLTMITELATLEGLGLAY

-383 VHLQELEYTDAIKVA
+383 VHLQEVEYTDAIKVA

-403 LVRRYESNTA
+403 LVRRYESNAA

-484 AEQLPDDIDKGVEA
+484 AEQLPDDVDKGVEA

-524 LKDIEDRDTD
+524 LKDIEDRDT
-534 KARCLWRIGRC
+534 
-545 YWDLGGESREEAF
+545 GESREEAF

-585 ASPPDPT
+585 ASPPDHT

-696 LSWLRLGEAYSKAG
+696 LSYSKAG

-773 YLDLARHERFA
+773 YLDLARHQRFT

-802 VAIRESPGHRGVAWK
+802 VAIRESPGYRGVAWK
-817 IAADALFELSIITVF
+817 IAADALFDLSVITVF
-832 TDENNV
+832 ADENYV
-838 RATVTV
+838 RETVTV

-857 AGLFKFTTLPP
+857 AGLFKFTTLSP
-868 DNQVT
+868 DDRIT
-873 GLNALEAAVAA
+873 GLNVLEAAVAA

-920 TIGKVLE
+920 TTGKALE
-927 ATNSLLVQALQIE
+927 ATNSFLVQALQIE

-954 FARKPKL
+954 FAQKPKL

-1037 VSMTADVPMAD
+1037 VSMTADV
-1048 LQFAL
+1048 
-1053 RVLVTVNDSN
+1053 VNTSPPPYIF
-1063 TVRAPNTDR
+1063 RAPNTDR

-1081 RYSQRCPTDAC
+1081 RYSQRCPADAC

-1105 KLEQGVEYIGRAIT
+1105 KLEQGVEYISRAIT
-1119 LLEAAYEEEE
+1119 LLEAAYEEKE

-1160 FENALGLLPEDAER
+1160 FENALSLLPEDAER

-1204 QAALESAADDRVL
+1204 QAALESAADDLVL

-1227 TMWAIETPEF
+1227 TMWAIGTPEF

-1246 DCITSDPE
+1246 DCITADPE

-1330 LQIRRE
+1330 LQMRRE
-1336 VASLLLMQGERDAAS
+1336 VASLLLMQGEGDAAS

-1365 AKTTLALSALAQ
+1365 AKTTLALSVLAQ
-1377 SIQSQRS
+1377 PIQSQRS

>member
-32 LEYEPDNYT
+32 LDYEPDNYT

-62 YRKAIELKDDQIL
+62 YRKAIELKDDQVL

-82 LYEKTERWN
+82 LYEQTHRWDD
-91 NLADTLEHMMQIFA
+91 LADTLEHIMQLFA
-105 ENDDATKCAETLQKL
+105 KNDDATKCAETLQKF
-120 MDILRQHG
+120 MDIRRQHG
-128 TRREVIQALYF
+128 SRRERIQVIQALFLY
-139 HLPDSSLYPVL
+139 LPNSSLYPVL
-150 STLPPPDATNPTST
+150 SSLPPPDATSPTST
-164 SIFPTQSA
+164 STFPTQSA
-172 IHNSLAVYEELVSL
+172 IYNSLDVYEELVSL
-186 TEREEEMF
+186 IEREEEMF
-194 FKSEFDKR
+194 IKSEFDKR
-202 RTRLGAPKPEQL
+202 RTRLGGPKPEQL
-214 KKDIGI
+214 RKDIGI
-220 EIWHSSKLPALYND
+220 EVWHSSKLPTLYND

-252 LIRYKHQLFLALPST
+252 LIRYKQQLFLVLPST
-267 DPEKRQVGMQL
+267 NPEKREVGKQL

-301 GKDYDTVEGLGLAY
+301 GRDSDTVEGLGLAY

-332 TGYLTYNKA
+332 AGYF
-341 AYGDEES
+341 AYSKIADGDEGS
-348 TEELTFAVDSDPYGT
+348 TEEPTFAVDSDPYGI
-363 ILDAF
+363 ILAT
-368 SALPDSLLANMITAR
+368 LPDSLLANMITAR

-403 LVRRYESNTA
+403 LIRRYESNTA
-413 RELQEV
+413 CELPEV

-439 HPRALYFLNDVLKQD
+439 HPRALYFLNDVLQRD
-454 PTNVDGLMGKG
+454 STNVDGLMGKG
-465 YVFRYAEKWEE
+465 YVLQLAEKWEE
-476 AEVLFAQA
+476 AGVLFAQA
-484 AEQLPDDIDKGVEA
+484 AKQLPDDMDKGLGA
-498 KEESAW
+498 KEENAW
-504 CLSRMHADAG
+504 CLSRMRADAG

-519 EVFET
+519 DVFET
-524 LKDIEDRDTD
+524 LKDIEDRDID

-585 ASPPDPT
+585 SSPPDPT

-603 LDARESEA
+603 LDAREAEA

-646 GEGDGAAS
+646 EGDGATS

-673 IRRNYAESIKVFQVA
+673 IRRNYAESIKAFQVA

-696 LSWLRLGEAYSKAG
+696 LSWLRLGEAYNKAG
-710 RHAAALRA
+710 RHVAALRA

-734 FIGEVQR
+734 LIGEVQR

-750 TSFQSI
+750 ISFQSI

-773 YLDLARHERFA
+773 YFDLARHERLA
-784 GFVTR
+784 GFVAR
-789 AEQSFISCVNVVL
+789 AEQSFISCVNVTL
-802 VAIRESPGHRGVAWK
+802 VAIRESPGYRGVAWK
-817 IAADALFELSIITVF
+817 IAADALFELSVITVF
-832 TDENNV
+832 ADESNV
-838 RATVTV
+838 RATVTIV
-844 VCEIIQDQSSARL
+844 YELIQDQSSARL
-857 AGLFKFTTLPP
+857 AGLFKFTALSP
-868 DNQVT
+868 DDHVT
-873 GLNALEAAVAA
+873 GLNALEAAIAA
-884 YDYRITVGSSDETA
+884 YDYRITVGSSDEAA

-910 HEWILKQPSG
+910 YEWTLKKPSG
-920 TIGKVLE
+920 TVRQASE
-927 ATNSLLVQALQIE
+927 AANSFLIQALQKE
-940 PGNVRFWVALGDLH
+940 PGNVWFWVALGDLH
-954 FARKPKL
+954 FAQKPKL

-967 KAIEVD
+967 KAIDVD
-973 TKNVVAWTKIGLLYL
+973 SKNVVAWTKIGLLYL
-988 YHNDIE
+988 YHNDID

-1016 QALIAITNGHEADA
+1016 QALIATANGHEADA

-1053 RVLVTVNDSN
+1053 RVLAVVNDPNS
-1063 TVRAPNTDR
+1063 VRAPTTDR
-1072 LLTAFFVLG
+1072 LLPAFFVLG
-1081 RYSQRCPTDAC
+1081 RYFQRCPADAC
-1092 GLHIFGL
+1092 GLHVFGL

-1105 KLEQGVEYIGRAIT
+1105 KLEQGVEYIDRAIT
-1119 LLEAAYEEEE
+1119 LLEAAYEETE

-1140 HTNIARLRLGLQDYE
+1140 HTNVARLRLGLQDYE

-1160 FENALGLLPEDAER
+1160 FESALGLLSEAAER
-1174 ESQILRVQAQYGSGL
+1174 ESQVLRVQAQYGSGL
-1189 ASFKMGDLQAAMAAF
+1189 ASFKMGDLQAAMTAF

-1227 TMWAIETPEF
+1227 TMWAIRTPES

-1283 SLPVEQR
+1283 SLPIEQR
-1290 LELDPRRDVTYLLV
+1290 HELDPRRDVTYLLV

-1310 GDSDKAI
+1310 GDSDKAT

-1330 LQIRRE
+1330 LQMRRE
-1336 VASLLLMQGERDAAS
+1336 VASLLLKQGERDAAS

-1357 ALNQNIAE
+1357 APNQTVAE
-1365 AKTTLALSALAQ
+1365 EKITLALSALAQ
-1377 SIQSQRS
+1377 PIQSQRS

-1402 AYVRAQESL
+1402 AYVRAQETL

>member
-32 LEYEPDNYT
+32 LDYEPDNYT

-47 LALLELGQHEKSEQL
+47 LAFLELGQHEQSEQL
-62 YRKAIELKDDQIL
+62 YRKAIELKDDQVL

-82 LYEKTERWN
+82 LYEQTHRWN
-91 NLADTLEHMMQIFA
+91 DLADTLEHIMQIFA
-105 ENDDATKCAETLQKL
+105 KNDDAMKCAETLQKF
-120 MDILRQHG
+120 MDIRRQHG
-128 TRREVIQALYF
+128 TRREVIQALFLY
-139 HLPDSSLYPVL
+139 LPDSSLYPVL
-150 STLPPPDATNPTST
+150 SSLPPPDATNPTST

-172 IHNSLAVYEELVSL
+172 IHNSLDVYEELISL

-194 FKSEFDKR
+194 MKSEFDKR
-202 RTRLGAPKPEQL
+202 RTRLGGPKPEQL
-214 KKDIGI
+214 RKDIGI
-220 EIWHSSKLPALYND
+220 EVWHSSKLPALYNE

-252 LIRYKHQLFLALPST
+252 LIRYKQQLFMALPST
-267 DPEKRQVGMQL
+267 DPEKRQVGTQL
-278 DEMVHGIVT
+278 DEMVNGIVT

-296 CIWFE
+296 CIWLE
-301 GKDYDTVEGLGLAY
+301 GRDSDTVEGVGLPY
-315 LKQFI
+315 LKEFI

-332 TGYLTYNKA
+332 KGYFIYSRA
-341 AYGDEES
+341 AHGDEGFI
-348 TEELTFAVDSDPYGT
+348 EEMTVDGDPYNT

-413 RELQEV
+413 RELREV

-425 ILATSFVHLFPPKH
+425 ILSTSFVHLFPPKH
-439 HPRALYFLNDVLKQD
+439 HPRALYFLNDVLTQD

-465 YVFRYAEKWEE
+465 YVFQRAEKWEE
-476 AEVLFAQA
+476 AEMLFSQA
-484 AEQLPDDIDKGVEA
+484 AKQLPDDMDKGLEA

-504 CLSRMHADAG
+504 CLSRMQLDAG
-514 VDALK
+514 ADALK
-519 EVFET
+519 EVFEI
-524 LKDIEDRDTD
+524 LKDIEDRDID

-558 KYFITSLKHNRE
+558 KHFITSLKHNRE

-603 LDARESEA
+603 LDAREAEA

-646 GEGDGAAS
+646 EEGDGAAS

-673 IRRNYAESIKVFQVA
+673 TRRNYPESIKAFQVA

-710 RHAAALRA
+710 RHVAALRA

-750 TSFQSI
+750 ASFQSI

-762 EAGVLLSVAQT
+762 EAGTLLSIAQT
-773 YLDLARHERFA
+773 HLDLARHERFT
-784 GFVTR
+784 GFVAR
-789 AEQSFISCVNVVL
+789 AEQSFVSCVDVVL
-802 VAIRESPGHRGVAWK
+802 VAIRESPGYRGVAWK
-817 IAADALFELSIITVF
+817 IAADALFELSVITVF
-832 TDENNV
+832 ADEANV
-838 RATVTV
+838 RAVVTV
-844 VCEIIQDQSSARL
+844 VCELVQDQSSARL
-857 AGLFKFTTLPP
+857 AGLFKPTSFSSDDPIS
-868 DNQVT
+868 

-884 YDYRITVGSSDETA
+884 YDYRITVGSSDEAA

-910 HEWILKQPSG
+910 HEWILKQPPDTTQQAS
-920 TIGKVLE
+920 E
-927 ATNSLLVQALQIE
+927 AANSLLIQALQKE

-954 FARKPKL
+954 FANKPKL

-973 TKNVVAWTKIGLLYL
+973 NKNVVAWTKIGLLYL
-988 YHNDIE
+988 YHNDID

-1016 QALIAITNGHEADA
+1016 QALIATANGHEADA

-1048 LQFAL
+1048 LQFAS
-1053 RVLVTVNDSN
+1053 RVLAAVNDSN
-1063 TVRAPNTDR
+1063 TVSAPTTDR
-1072 LLTAFFVLG
+1072 LLPAFFVLG
-1081 RYSQRCPTDAC
+1081 RYFQRCPVDAC

-1099 ICEHLG
+1099 ICERLG
-1105 KLEQGVEYIGRAIT
+1105 KLEQGVEYINRAIT
-1119 LLEAAYEEEE
+1119 LLEAAYEEKE
-1129 DPIVERQFVIA
+1129 DPVIERQFIIA

-1160 FENALGLLPEDAER
+1160 FETALGLLPEDAER
-1174 ESQILRVQAQYGSGL
+1174 ETQILRVQAQYGSGL
-1189 ASFKMGDLQAAMAAF
+1189 ASFKMGDLEIAMTAF
-1204 QAALESAADDRVL
+1204 QDALESAAEDRIL

-1227 TMWAIETPEF
+1227 TMWAIGTPEF

-1246 DCITSDPE
+1246 ECITSDPE

-1283 SLPVEQR
+1283 SLPIEQR
-1290 LELDPRRDVTYLLV
+1290 HVLDPQRDVTYLLV

-1310 GDSDKAI
+1310 GDSARAA
-1317 KIAQKALHVEPSN
+1317 KITQIALHVEPSN
-1330 LQIRRE
+1330 VQIRRE
-1336 VASLLLMQGERDAAS
+1336 VASLLLRQGDRDAAS

-1357 ALNQNIAE
+1357 APNQNVE
-1365 AKTTLALSALAQ
+1365 EEKTTLALSALAQ
-1377 SIQSQRS
+1377 PIQSQRR

-1402 AYVRAQESL
+1402 AYVQAQEAL